1 MTLIR
6 QGVDFYL
13 LVNGELRA
21 TFTTTVAGD
30 WFSAQFD
37 VRVGFAQCGQNVV
50 EISNYSYSTT
60 LPTKNVTVVYPNGTS
75 EEITAQWGV
84 GLTKQPAEVNGVI
97 YSMCLNGN
105 KITDLENATKYLTE
119 DAELTYQYDSRTT
132 NTTPGTGI
140 EVKDDGTIVL
150 TGRIDVAQTTEF
162 DDELNPINSIK
173 LNATATRRT
182 LWTTNTEDTY
192 VLSATFKAT
201 NFTGGVIG
209 FGLWDQNSVATIG
222 VTSGGTILGRS
233 FRANN
238 YKLTQYGTATP
249 ITVGEEVTL
258 TLARK
263 GDNFYL
269 YVNDV
274 LRASFTSTVAGE
286 WATASFN
293 TQVGFAQF
301 GQNVVEVSNYTYA
314 TGDEAVA
321 PSIPAE

>member
-1 MTLIR
+1 MNFELISDYKPTGD
-6 QGVDFYL
+6 QPQAIDKLAEGIENGEVALTNAKSVAGATVTVAATPAEGYELDKVT
-13 LVNGELRA
+13 VNGKA
-21 TFTTTVAGD
+21 ITGNTFKM
-30 WFSAQFD
+30 
-37 VRVGFAQCGQNVV
+37 
-50 EISNYSYSTT
+50 
-60 LPTKNVTVVYPNGTS
+60 PK
-75 EEITAQWGV
+75 
-84 GLTKQPAEVNGVI
+84 
-97 YSMCLNGN
+97 
-105 KITDLENATKYLTE
+105 ENAV
-119 DAELTYQYDSRTT
+119 
-132 NTTPGTGI
+132 I
-140 EVKDDGTIVL
+140 
-150 TGRIDVAQTTEF
+150 
-162 DDELNPINSIK
+162 
-173 LNATATRRT
+173 
-182 LWTTNTEDTY
+182 
-192 VLSATFKAT
+192 SATFKAT

-274 LRASFTSTVAGE
+274 LRASFTSTVAGD

-321 PSIPAE
+321 PYIPAE